1 MGSLVPSENMVPGIA
16 GTDKAAPA
24 NAGQPPASPA
34 AEPESDC
41 GTPRG
46 PVSAAVIK
54 GGAAGGSA
62 GGAEEPP
69 QAATRRRQP
78 ADPGADPSVSVPPIP
93 AELTG
98 PQPHPVAELDHSAGS
113 AVATDGQSSAPGL
126 VICAKTV
133 HAQADG
139 FPVATDGTVAA
150 AFGPRF
156 PGQAEVA
163 SAASRFRSPEAVA
176 GVDRRDIEF
185 EGGQFHLTIGPGMNQ
200 LSWTRPVLAEKSL
213 ERAASRGRRVTVND
227 LERELR
233 DALDGFDGFD
243 ESDRRAPGMRSAITA
258 WSRKSRANMC
268 RKLAEYDYNQMFA
281 NHRTPAMV
289 TFTYPDDWL
298 TVAPS
303 GTAVKRHLRLWAKR
317 FRTEWNETPRYIWKM
332 EFQMRGAPHLHLGMA
347 VPAGIGKSGLPFR
360 QWCSG
365 AWADI
370 VDHPDPEQRARH
382 LNAGTAVDIIA
393 GVRGRDPKRLAIY
406 FTKHAAPNS
415 ISSKEYQ
422 HIVPEAWLQPGRGP
436 GRFWGVAGLQR
447 ATIKVEIGRTDYI
460 NARRIVRRWSRAQA
474 AYSDPA
480 SRFPTAVNPRT
491 AKICVRRADSK
502 TGLFTVRRVCRRRQL
517 CPQGGLAGGF
527 ALANSGPELASQLA
541 RALAQW

>member
-1 MGSLVPSENMVPGIA
+1 MPPEEMVPGISGA
-16 GTDKAAPA
+16 NNPAPA
-24 NAGQPPASPA
+24 KAGQRHSSPA
-34 AEPESDC
+34 TEPGSDR
-41 GTPRG
+41 GTLGG

-54 GGAAGGSA
+54 GGFAGGAA

-69 QAATRRRQP
+69 PAATRRRSQ

-98 PQPHPVAELDHSAGS
+98 PQPHPAAVSGQSAGS
-113 AVATDGQSSAPGL
+113 AAATAGQSSAHGL

-133 HAQADG
+133 HA
-139 FPVATDGTVAA
+139 PVGDRPAATGGSATAA
-150 AFGPRF
+150 SGPSF
-156 PGQAEVA
+156 PGQADVA
-163 SAASRFRSPEAVA
+163 SAASRFRSPEAVV

-185 EGGQFHLTIGPGMNQ
+185 EGGQFHVTVGPGMNQ
-200 LSWTRPVLAEKSL
+200 LSWTRPVVVEKSL

-227 LERELR
+227 IERELR
-233 DALDGFDGFD
+233 DALDGFG
-243 ESDRRAPGMRSAITA
+243 ESDRRAPGMRAAITS

-281 NHRTPAMV
+281 DGRTPAMV

-303 GTAVKRHLRLWAKR
+303 GTAVKRHLRLWTKR
-317 FRTEWNETPRYIWKM
+317 FRTEWNETPRYVWKL

-347 VPAGIGKSGLPFR
+347 FPAHPGKSGLPFR
-360 QWCSG
+360 QWCSR

-370 VDHPDPEQRARH
+370 VDHPDPDQRARH

-393 GVRGRDPKRLAIY
+393 GVKGRDPKRLAIY

-415 ISSKEYQ
+415 SSSKEYQ
-422 HIVPEAWLQPGRGP
+422 HIVPEAWLQPGKGP

-447 ATIKVEIGRTDYI
+447 ATVKLEIGRTDYI

-480 SRFPTAVNPRT
+480 SRFPTAVKPRT
-491 AKICVRRADSK
+491 AKVCVRRADSK
-502 TGLFTVRRVCRRRQL
+502 TGLVTMRRVCRRRQL
-517 CPQGGLAGGF
+517 CQQGGLAGGF
-527 ALANSGPELASQLA
+527 ALANNGPEFASQLA
-541 RALAQW
+541 RALLQW

>member
-1 MGSLVPSENMVPGIA
+1 MVPGSS
-16 GTDKAAPA
+16 GTDKAVPA
-24 NAGQPPASPA
+24 KAVRSPSSPA
-34 AEPESDC
+34 AEFGSDSEML
-41 GTPRG
+41 GG

-69 QAATRRRQP
+69 PAATRRRPQ

-98 PQPHPVAELDHSAGS
+98 PQPHPVVEPDNDPGKAAAS
-113 AVATDGQSSAPGL
+113 TDQSGGPGL

-133 HAQADG
+133 HAQVG
-139 FPVATDGTVAA
+139 GGPTATDGPVAE
-150 AFGPRF
+150 AFGPSF
-156 PGQAEVA
+156 PGQADVA
-163 SAASRFRSPEAVA
+163 SAASRFRSPEAVV
-176 GVDRRDIEF
+176 GVDRRDIEY

-200 LSWTRPVLAEKSL
+200 LSWTRPVLVEKSL

-227 LERELR
+227 IERELR
-233 DALDGFDGFD
+233 DALNGFH
-243 ESDRRAPGMRSAITA
+243 ESDRRSPGMRGVITS

-281 NHRTPAMV
+281 GGRTPAMI

-317 FRTEWNETPRYIWKM
+317 FRTEWNETPRYIWKL

-347 VPAGIGKSGLPFR
+347 FPAGIGKSGLPFR

-365 AWADI
+365 AWAD
-370 VDHPDPEQRARH
+370 VVAHPDPEQRARH

-393 GVRGRDPKRLAIY
+393 GVKGRDPKRLAIY

-415 ISSKEYQ
+415 TSSKEYQ
-422 HIVPEAWLQPGRGP
+422 HIVPEAWLQPGKGP

-447 ATIKVEIGRTDYI
+447 ATVKVEIGRADYI

-474 AYSDPA
+474 AYADPT

-491 AKICVRRADSK
+491 AKVCVSRADSK
-502 TGLFTVRRVCRRRQL
+502 TGLDTLRRVSRRRQL
-517 CPQGGLAGGF
+517 CTQGGLAGGF
-527 ALANSGPELASQLA
+527 ALANNGPEFASQLA
-541 RALAQW
+541 RALSQWTGSENF

>member
-1 MGSLVPSENMVPGIA
+1 MPPEEMLPGIS
-16 GTDKAAPA
+16 GTNNPAPA
-24 NAGQPPASPA
+24 NAGHRHSSPA
-34 AEPESDC
+34 AEPDSDR
-41 GTPRG
+41 GTLGG

-54 GGAAGGSA
+54 GGAAGGAA

-69 QAATRRRQP
+69 PAATRRRPQ

-98 PQPHPVAELDHSAGS
+98 PQPHPAAVPDHGAGS
-113 AVATDGQSSAPGL
+113 AVAADGQSSAHGL

-133 HAQADG
+133 HAQVGDG
-139 FPVATDGTVAA
+139 PAATDGSVEE
-150 AFGPRF
+150 AFGPSF
-156 PGQAEVA
+156 PGQADVA

-200 LSWTRPVLAEKSL
+200 LSWTRPVLVEKSL
-213 ERAASRGRRVTVND
+213 ERTASRGRRVTVND

-233 DALDGFDGFD
+233 DALDGFD
-243 ESDRRAPGMRSAITA
+243 ESASRAPGMRGAITS

-268 RKLAEYDYNQMFA
+268 RKLAEYDYHQMFA
-281 NHRTPAMV
+281 DGRTPAMV

-347 VPAGIGKSGLPFR
+347 FPARTGKSGLPFR
-360 QWCSG
+360 QWCSRT
-365 AWADI
+365 WADI

-393 GVRGRDPKRLAIY
+393 GVKGRDPKRLAIY

-415 ISSKEYQ
+415 SSSKEYQ
-422 HIVPEAWLQPGRGP
+422 HIVPDAWLQPGKGP
-436 GRFWGVAGLQR
+436 GRFWGVAGLKR
-447 ATIKVEIGRTDYI
+447 ATVKVEIGRTDYI
-460 NARRIVRRWSRAQA
+460 NARRIVRRWSRSQA
-474 AYSDPA
+474 AYADPN

-491 AKICVRRADSK
+491 AKVCVRRADSK
-502 TGLFTVRRVCRRRQL
+502 TGRATLRWVSRRRQL
-517 CPQGGLAGGF
+517 CTQGGLAGGF
-527 ALANSGPELASQLA
+527 ALANNGPEFASQLA
-541 RALAQW
+541 RALSQW